1 MVMKRLMIGALCV
14 VAGSAVQ
21 AQDLRPAPDYYTNAI
36 FSIQMAEALALSC
49 STVGVDLFATQA
61 RVTELD
67 ELLAADGFD
76 TDQPFAQMID
86 PAPVL
91 RDLQTE
97 FLAKHPLQDPTEEKV
112 CAAALTEIAED
123 TIIGKLLVEDPL

>member
-1 MVMKRLMIGALCV
+1 MKRTMIS
-14 VAGSAVQ
+14 VAWVMAASTVQ
-21 AQDLRPAPDYYTNAI
+21 AQDLRPAPEYYTNAI

-76 TDQPFAQMID
+76 TDQPFVQMID

-91 RDLQTE
+91 RDLQSD

-112 CAAALTEIAED
+112 CAAARTEIAED
-123 TIIGKLLVEDPL
+123 TIIGKLLVEDPA